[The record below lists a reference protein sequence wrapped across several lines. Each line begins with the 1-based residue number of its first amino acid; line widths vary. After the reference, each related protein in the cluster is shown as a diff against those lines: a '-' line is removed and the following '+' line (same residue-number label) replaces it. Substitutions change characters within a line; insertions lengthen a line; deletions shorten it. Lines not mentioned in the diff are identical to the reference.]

1 MAVGFDAVEALDSL
15 WILYKQEKL
24 TSLIHDVLMTSDV
37 LKAASITDITLLT
50 KLWDDEYDVCKQ
62 ELLSRTPILLDIQFR
77 RNDIFLITF
86 ILINYRTF

>member
-15 WILYKQEKL
+15 WNLYKQEKL

-62 ELLSRTPILLDIQFR
+62 ELMSRTPVLLDIQFR
-77 RNDIFLITF
+77 RSDIFSFKF
-86 ILINYRTF
+86 IFINNKKF